1 MPSSSLSVWLPFHKT
16 RAELEAAGVLLSGE
30 EYSQAQG
37 RLSRQRAKLN
47 TTIQTIRQDI
57 KRIEQEKKLVQYNI
71 SQCEREMMQA
81 GKEEELIRKQL
92 DEMQNERNAIEANSR
107 LQQYLELETIDLDR
121 LNEDAVNQLQDAEH
135 ALENRLTEL
144 RLTLL
149 EHETIL
155 AYLTEHHL
163 LPPTKEVE
171 STLKELKKH
180 DVTAWSG
187 WDFIDRIVRKSDV
200 RAVLQCTPELAFG
213 VVVRNEHFQKA
224 QDILREAAPHLDT
237 LVVVAPQEATLSDTP
252 SPFLVIGPTSDAHFN
267 RDAAALEL
275 SDRHSRHDQVQQGYL
290 ALLDEV
296 NKLHDSMERLR
307 RFFKNY
313 PQHQQN
319 EWRARKDEMVI
330 QRDASEKR
338 VKQVQ
343 DEYLQL
349 EESSE
354 QNRQLDDEAHTDLNG
369 VDKRLSRLQAY
380 ADLLTTNP
388 DDLEQQHRHLL
399 SKASNLWY
407 EANQLQTKVTELEQQ
422 EDIASNHIRDI
433 AVETSGTKKT
443 YATIDYLDGSP
454 QPCAGDIQLLQ
465 SLYQQLVAEYEQ
477 KIGVNE
483 ITVMLQEARKDTK
496 SKRSTLSKHIQR
508 TVSEAMVREA
518 LDSLSNSNDDDE
530 VDDRYR
536 SAIQTEANAAKDL
549 QLTKDAL
556 MQANQVVRDTK
567 KACIELDISESTWN
581 EDIPE
586 SEESCMLEEKE
597 KKQQAQDA
605 EGDAHKHEKEVQE
618 LVEHMSQLDNNIHRL
633 EYDQS
638 LIKLLLEKHQA
649 LFDAASAIA
658 IPFESVS
665 IELDADSTMQ
675 HELQKLRD
683 LLDGEQKRQQRLE
696 QKRNDIAQDITK
708 MLSQIGADYPRVT
721 IARQFLNQY
730 NAEHYERRCN
740 QLLDELAVRKQQVE
754 TALESIGEHRQ
765 LTVAYMLELADSGIE
780 LLKRAAKRSKLPT
793 SLPEFQQ
800 EPFLRIIL
808 KDSVT
813 LDERKAKI
821 DDLLERCMKEGAI
834 PSGLNLLQR
843 AVRCLTS
850 PMKVEILFPD
860 SNNLHYIP
868 VAEVAKE
875 SGGER
880 LTSFVLLYCSLVQL
894 RATERTKHADA
905 SSTLILDNPYG
916 AVSRPTFLEL
926 QREVARSMHIQ
937 LIYTTAIHDIEA
949 IRMISNVV
957 RLRNDSVDRKTGE
970 HLLQL
975 YTPYQGLQSM
985 RVTLPTVYST
995 LQQDGH

>member
-1 MPSSSLSVWLPFHKT
+1 M
-16 RAELEAAGVLLSGE
+16 
-30 EYSQAQG
+30 
-37 RLSRQRAKLN
+37 
-47 TTIQTIRQDI
+47 
-57 KRIEQEKKLVQYNI
+57 
-71 SQCEREMMQA
+71 
-81 GKEEELIRKQL
+81 
-92 DEMQNERNAIEANSR
+92 
-107 LQQYLELETIDLDR
+107 
-121 LNEDAVNQLQDAEH
+121 
-135 ALENRLTEL
+135 
-144 RLTLL
+144 
-149 EHETIL
+149 
-155 AYLTEHHL
+155 
-163 LPPTKEVE
+163 
-171 STLKELKKH
+171 
-180 DVTAWSG
+180 
-187 WDFIDRIVRKSDV
+187 
-200 RAVLQCTPELAFG
+200 
-213 VVVRNEHFQKA
+213 RNEHFQKA

-275 SDRHSRHDQVQQGYL
+275 SGRHSRHDQVQQGYL

-296 NKLHDSMERLR
+296 NKLRDSMERLR

-319 EWRARKDEMVI
+319 EWRARQDEMVK

-399 SKASNLWY
+399 SKASNLRY
-407 EANQLQTKVTELEQQ
+407 EANQLQTKVTELEQH
-422 EDIASNHIRDI
+422 EDTASNHIRDI

-443 YATIDYLDGSP
+443 YATIDYLDGLP

-496 SKRSTLSKHIQR
+496 SKRSTLSKHIQG

-518 LDSLSNSNDDDE
+518 LDSLSDSNDDDE

-567 KACIELDISESTWN
+567 KVCIELDISESTWN

-586 SEESCMLEEKE
+586 SEESCMLEEKK

-618 LVEHMSQLDNNIHRL
+618 LVEQMSQLDNNIHRL
-633 EYDQS
+633 ENDQS

-649 LFDAASAIA
+649 LFDAASSIA

-696 QKRNDIAQDITK
+696 QKRNDIAQDINK

-754 TALESIGEHRQ
+754 TALASIGEHRQ

-800 EPFLRIIL
+800 QPFLRIIL

-843 AVRCLTS
+843 AVRCLAS
-850 PMKVEILFPD
+850 PMKVEMLFPD

-926 QREVARSMHIQ
+926 QREVARSMRIQ

-995 LQQDGH
+995 LQ